1 MADTLGMD
9 PARIERLRSPERLEY
24 FHPDKIWDVL
34 KPAPGCTL
42 IDIGA
47 GVGFLTLPF
56 AEKFP
61 QSQAFGCDILEGMV
75 GLLQRDADDRN
86 LENLKTILM
95 QPNSVDLPEDT
106 ADFVVMGQL
115 HHELDEPEPLMA
127 ECKRL
132 LKPGG
137 TIAII
142 DWADADNGKSPPVG
156 RRVPVADMR
165 AQLEGAGF
173 HNIETH
179 NVYEFHTFMTGTA

>member
-1 MADTLGMD
+1 MADNLGLD

-24 FHPDKIWDVL
+24 FHPDRIWEVL
-34 KPAPGCTL
+34 RPAEDCTL

-56 AEKFP
+56 AERYP
-61 QSQAFGCDILEGMV
+61 RATAYGCDILEGMITLLREDAAER
-75 GLLQRDADDRN
+75 GLGN
-86 LENLKTILM
+86 LEALQM
-95 QPNSVDLPEDT
+95 VPNAVDLPDGG

-115 HHELDEPEPLMA
+115 HHELDDPEPLMA

-142 DWADADNGKSPPVG
+142 DWADEENGKSPARG
-156 RRVPVADMR
+156 RRVPVAVMR
-165 AQLEGAGF
+165 AHLEGAGF
-173 HNIETH
+173 TDIQTH
-179 NVYEFHTFMTGTA
+179 DVYEFHTFMTGVA